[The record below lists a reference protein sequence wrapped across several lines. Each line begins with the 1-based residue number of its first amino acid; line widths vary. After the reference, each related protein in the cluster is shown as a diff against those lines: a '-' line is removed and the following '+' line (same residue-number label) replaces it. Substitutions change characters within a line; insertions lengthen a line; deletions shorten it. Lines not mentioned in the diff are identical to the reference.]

1 MAGHTGPQSARSDHR
16 WAWPSLTQWIVIAMI
31 IGTLVGWL
39 APGIAVDL
47 KPLSTIFLRL
57 IKSLVVPLVFSTLVV
72 GIAGHGD
79 DLRRVGRLA
88 VRTVIYFEVLTTAAL
103 IIGLGAGNLF
113 KPGAGISLAQAPA
126 AAGAELA
133 ARQATLGVVLEHVV
147 PQSFVEAA
155 AANDVLQVVVFA
167 VLFAIALTR
176 VASPSRGVMLGL
188 CESLA
193 AVTFKMVGLVM
204 AYAPIGIGAAIAVTV
219 GQNGPGVLFSL
230 GKLVLTLYVALVAF
244 VVLVMLPVA
253 VAARVPLRAF
263 LRAVKEPAL
272 IAFSTSTSEAALPS
286 AMRSM
291 EELGVPAR
299 VVGFVIPTGYTFN
312 LAGSTLYLAI
322 AALFAAQ
329 AGGIQLSLGTQ
340 LLLMLTLMLTSKGV
354 AGVSRAALV
363 VLSGSLAA
371 FGLPLQAVA
380 VILGVDAFMDMARTM
395 VNVVGNCLAA
405 AVMARWEGVALEGT
419 PFRRRRS
426 SHRRPNMGA
435 KRPPQIFT
443 PCARS
448 QDSIS
453 CCIAAR
459 RS

>member
-1 MAGHTGPQSARSDHR
+1 MVGDTGSQIARGDRR

-31 IGTLVGWL
+31 AGTLVGWL
-39 APGIAVDL
+39 APGVAVDL

-72 GIAGHGD
+72 GIAGHGE

-103 IIGLGAGNLF
+103 IIGLVAGNLL
-113 KPGAGISLAQAPA
+113 KPGAGISLAQAPVT
-126 AAGAELA
+126 AGTELA
-133 ARQATLGVVLEHVV
+133 TRQATFGAVLEHLV
-147 PQSFVEAA
+147 PQSFIEAA
-155 AANDVLQVVVFA
+155 ASNDVLQVVVFA

-176 VASPSRGVMLGL
+176 VAPNPRGIMLGL

-204 AYAPIGIGAAIAVTV
+204 VYAPIGIGAAIAVTV

-230 GKLVLTLYVALVAF
+230 GKLVLTLYVALVVF
-244 VVLVMLPVA
+244 VLLVMLPVA
-253 VAARVPLRAF
+253 TAARVPLRAF

-291 EELGVPAR
+291 EEMGVPAR

-329 AGGIQLSLGTQ
+329 AGGIHLALGTQ

-405 AVMARWEGVALEGT
+405 AVMARWEGVALEAT
-419 PFRRRRS
+419 PAIEGVVAPS
-426 SHRRPNMGA
+426 A
-435 KRPPQIFT
+435 
-443 PCARS
+443 
-448 QDSIS
+448 
-453 CCIAAR
+453 
-459 RS
+459 

>member
-1 MAGHTGPQSARSDHR
+1 MVGDTGSQIARGDR
-16 WAWPSLTQWIVIAMI
+16 QWAWPSLTQWIVIAMI
-31 IGTLVGWL
+31 AGTLVGWL
-39 APGIAVDL
+39 APGVAVDL

-103 IIGLGAGNLF
+103 VIGLLAGNLF
-113 KPGAGISLAQAPA
+113 KPGAGISLAQAPVT
-126 AAGAELA
+126 AGTELA
-133 ARQATLGVVLEHVV
+133 TRQATLGAVLEHLV
-147 PQSFVEAA
+147 PQSFIEAA
-155 AANDVLQVVVFA
+155 ASNDVLQVVVFA

-176 VASPSRGVMLGL
+176 VAPNARGVMLGL

-204 AYAPIGIGAAIAVTV
+204 VYAPIGIGAAIAVTV

-230 GKLVLTLYVALVAF
+230 GKLVLTLYVALVVF
-244 VVLVMLPVA
+244 VLLVMLPVA
-253 VAARVPLRAF
+253 IAARVPLRAF

-291 EELGVPAR
+291 EEMGVPAR

-329 AGGIQLSLGTQ
+329 AGGIHLALGTQ

-405 AVMARWEGVALEGT
+405 AVMARWDGVALEAT
-419 PFRRRRS
+419 PS
-426 SHRRPNMGA
+426 VEGVVAPSA
-435 KRPPQIFT
+435 
-443 PCARS
+443 
-448 QDSIS
+448 
-453 CCIAAR
+453 
-459 RS
+459 